1 MEEKES
7 GRNVN
12 TWFQKF
18 YGNQAHFSV
27 EVYSIKQIKDR
38 RSKKIALLQKK
49 NETRSKHCES
59 PNKTEYRYP
68 KI

>member
-7 GRNVN
+7 ERNVN
-12 TWFQKF
+12 TQFQKF

-49 NETRSKHCES
+49 NETRCES